1 VVFRHAGWPA
11 SVSQDDLGSI
21 NYTWGLIVERLKQ
34 YSETG
39 KPNPLFAFA
48 TR

>member
-1 VVFRHAGWPA
+1 VFRHAEWPA

-21 NYTWGLIVERLKQ
+21 NCSWGLIVERLKQ

-48 TR
+48 PR

>member
-1 VVFRHAGWPA
+1 MTQTEVLDELRA
-11 SVSQDDLGSI
+11 
-21 NYTWGLIVERLKQ
+21 LIVERLKQ